1 MTPDDMKTIALN
13 TLDIQ
18 AKESLPDMLL
28 LIKRIGRH
36 KITPVEFNDE
46 QLR

>member
-28 LIKRIGRH
+28 MIKRMGRH